1 MFNSP
6 LNLEKDQQQKM
17 LLYMKIM
24 MAKHKL
30 RQQKYVIMY

>member
-1 MFNSP
+1 MLNSP

-30 RQQKYVIMY
+30 EQQKYAIMH